1 MTDSPG
7 PPVRKAENESQ
18 LGSLTQLPKMKK
30 YAIFETLNEGHYE
43 PYHQVSCYP
52 ITVDAEN
59 DMVRHYLIISIVLNY
74 LLY

>member
-1 MTDSPG
+1 MEESPE

-18 LGSLTQLPKMKK
+18 LGSLAQLPKMKK

-43 PYHQVSCYP
+43 PYHKVSCYP

-59 DMVRHYLIISIVLNY
+59 DMVRYYLILLIVL
-74 LLY
+74 